1 MIDKKIS
8 LGTILT
14 GVTIIGTFI
23 FTQGSTQTKIENV
36 EKEQINTIKTVK
48 KNESDITN
56 LKVSVAKIE
65 TQLDNRF
72 DRLEEILMDLE

>member
-23 FTQGSTQTKIENV
+23 FTQGSTQSKIENV
-36 EKEQINTIKTVK
+36 EKEQTNTVKTVK
-48 KNESDITN
+48 KNEGDITN

>member
-8 LGTILT
+8 VGSILT
-14 GVTIIGTFI
+14 IASVIIGAAVSYGI
-23 FTQGSTQTKIENV
+23 NSNKVENI
-36 EKEQINTIKTVK
+36 KTEQVKTVK
-48 KNESDITN
+48 KVETNEKNIVN

-72 DRLEEILMDLE
+72 DRLEEILMDIE